1 MMNSM
6 KTPLSS
12 YLATSG
18 TEKKQIPKSVVFVS
32 SGLGGCLGWAVVH
45 PANTVAVR
53 MSLAAM
59 NGKKFSFATMVKENG
74 LASVYDGLTAG
85 VLRQVFYAT
94 ARFGLFE
101 TFRDYAHEIRGK
113 TDFAAR

>member
-1 MMNSM
+1 MMNVM

-12 YLATSG
+12 YLATSS
-18 TEKKQIPKSVVFVS
+18 EKKPIPKWFVFAS
-32 SGLGGCLGWAVVH
+32 SGIGGCMGWSVVH

-59 NGKKFSFATMVKENG
+59 NGKQFSFKTMVAESG
-74 LASVYDGLTAG
+74 LMSVYDGLSAG
-85 VLRQVFYAT
+85 LLRQVFYAT